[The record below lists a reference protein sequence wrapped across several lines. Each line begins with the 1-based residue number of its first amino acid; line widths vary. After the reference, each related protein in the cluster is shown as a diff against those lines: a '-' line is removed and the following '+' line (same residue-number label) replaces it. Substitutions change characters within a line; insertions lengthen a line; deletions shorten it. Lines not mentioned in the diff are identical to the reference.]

1 MEEIAVNMH
10 PISET
15 GTMSIG
21 AEDPRINS
29 LRQMTTEQL
38 LHLGERQVVYLKGTM
53 CDGEM
58 RFVLFGAD
66 GTPLAR
72 TDAVETAVEMAAKHG
87 LAFIAIH

>member
-1 MEEIAVNMH
+1 MTIH
-10 PISET
+10 PISEP
-15 GTMSIG
+15 GEMRNG
-21 AEDPRINS
+21 AEDQMINA
-29 LRQMTTEQL
+29 LRQMTPEQL
-38 LHLGERQVVYLKGTM
+38 LYLGERQVAYLRAGM

-72 TDAVETAVEMAAKHG
+72 TDAVETAVEMAAEHG